1 MRKPDHTKMRLML
14 CKNES
19 AETQEYIM
27 SKMEDGDVLYQFIKA
42 FGNHEV
48 PKKEVKWQIYY
59 LTSSWGLL

>member
-27 SKMEDGDVLYQFIKA
+27 SKMEDEDVLYQFIKA

-48 PKKEVKWQIYY
+48 PKKEVK
-59 LTSSWGLL
+59 